1 MATQDVVSATAAC
14 VGTPVQI
21 SSESTSE
28 NSTTQVYLS
37 KAGTLSS
44 IGERVKKV
52 SEFSGIDEKE
62 IFDSLTKV
70 GIDDT
75 DEGLKLLNSD
85 IASVEVLEQELSVL
99 VRMPV
104 LKRKAAI
111 AILKGNDPF
120 KKDPPERKV
129 NVVAPDAIAAL
140 TKALR
145 NIGNMSDQEL
155 IDLYDRERDLS
166 VEQEIDK
173 RAKHQPVVILT
184 GVMYE
189 PGKEQIDL
197 ELTCD
202 QLKRARKGYTIP
214 SMIPGKDKK
223 IVRVYRI
230 TELNPDD
237 RIVELCPICGEIL
250 YKGYCPRCELDFS
263 GIPDDERAYVSLI
276 VHCEKFNRSSHSDR
290 KAVHASASKNL
301 ENLKTT
307 WPSIAPTFE
316 DLKLTNSLPKLRM
329 IKNIPATQVADPFHV
344 SGHRSF

>member
-1 MATQDVVSATAAC
+1 MATQDASVSS
-14 VGTPVQI
+14 PVQVT
-21 SSESTSE
+21 SESTSE

-37 KAGTLSS
+37 KAGKVSP

-129 NVVAPDAIAAL
+129 NVVAPDAIAELAR
-140 TKALR
+140 ALR
-145 NIGNMSDQEL
+145 DIHKMKNEEL
-155 IDLYDRERDLS
+155 IKLYDIERDLE
-166 VEQEIDK
+166 VEQELNR
-173 RAKHQPVVILT
+173 RAKSQPFVILT
-184 GVMYE
+184 GEQYE
-189 PGKEQIDL
+189 PGKEMIDITL
-197 ELTCD
+197 SCE
-202 QLKRARKGYTIP
+202 QLRRAGKGYTVP
-214 SMIPGKDKK
+214 SMIPGPDKK

-237 RIVELCPICGEIL
+237 RIVELCPVCGDIL
-250 YKGYCPRCELDFS
+250 YKGYCPKCELNFS
-263 GIPDDERAYVSLI
+263 GVADDERAYVSLV

-290 KAVHASASKNL
+290 KAVHASASKGL
-301 ENLKTT
+301 EDLKTT